1 MKPKVKKTRITPRR
15 VQYEYGNPLG
25 LLTDR
30 EHEVLCLIVCGA
42 TSREIGRMLTIQ
54 ISTVEQHLGNIYDK
68 IGAKN
73 RTEAAIIAVRNHLQL
88 SQQEEERIQ
97 DILYSLRKA
106 AEDAKEKEKIK
117 DFQDGLRKDSDLDST
132 CMP

>member
-1 MKPKVKKTRITPRR
+1 
-15 VQYEYGNPLG
+15 
-25 LLTDR
+25 
-30 EHEVLCLIVCGA
+30 
-42 TSREIGRMLTIQ
+42 MLTIQ